1 MAELQT
7 YYYFYQGRVVT
18 SHAKINNRTFEEL
31 TENEVLFYSQ
41 NQAASVVEIKN
52 CQLLVAPVDSVVD
65 IEYYRAKKL
74 DELHQLSLS
83 TSNAVVAG
91 WQITDALLPGV
102 YDAAKK
108 EATLTKA
115 ADIANQCIAEYYRV
129 ETLILA
135 AETIED
141 IDTAFNSNTYSEM
154 Q

>member
-52 CQLLVAPVDSVVD
+52 CQLLVAPVVD
-65 IEYYRAKKL
+65 IEEYRINKIN
-74 DELHQLSLS
+74 ELHNLSLS
-83 TSNAVVAG
+83 TSNSVVPG
-91 WQITDALLPGV
+91 WKITDAFLTGV
-102 YDAAKK
+102 YDTAKK

-115 ADIANQCIAEYYRV
+115 ANIANQCIAEYARV
-129 ETLILA
+129 EAFILA

>member
-52 CQLLVAPVDSVVD
+52 CQLLVAPVIDVE
-65 IEYYRAKKL
+65 EYRMKKIN
-74 DELHQLSLS
+74 DLHNLSLS

-91 WQITDALLPGV
+91 WQITDAFLGV
-102 YDAAKK
+102 YDSAKN

-115 ADIANQCIAEYYRV
+115 ADIATRCIAEYTRV
-129 ETLILA
+129 EALILA
-135 AETIED
+135 AGTIED
-141 IDTAFNSNTYSEM
+141 IDAAFNSNTYSEM
-154 Q
+154 K

>member
-1 MAELQT
+1 MAELSI
-7 YYYFYQGRVVT
+7 YYYFYQGRVVS
-18 SHAKINNRTFEEL
+18 SHSEIKNPAFERL

-102 YDAAKK
+102 
-108 EATLTKA
+108 
-115 ADIANQCIAEYYRV
+115 
-129 ETLILA
+129 
-135 AETIED
+135 
-141 IDTAFNSNTYSEM
+141 
-154 Q
+154 

>member
-91 WQITDALLPGV
+91 WQITDAFLGV
-102 YDAAKK
+102 YDSAKK

-115 ADIANQCIAEYYRV
+115 ADIATRCINEYYRV

-135 AETIED
+135 AETVGE
-141 IDTAFNSNTYSEM
+141 IDTAFDNNTYSEM